1 MGSLWVCSLF
11 AECERQPKSEEMFAF
26 GTFVI
31 VDVGVEN
38 FALSS
43 RARNG

>member
-1 MGSLWVCSLF
+1 LF
-11 AECERQPKSEEMFAF
+11 AERERQPKSVGMFAF
-26 GTFVI
+26 GTFAI

-43 RARNG
+43 RAKNG